1 MPSRAALFFRCLGAI
16 LLLAAVTWIV
26 EIGVLAM
33 LWRGQ
38 TLPAYAFFPNQAY
51 DFLAKIRWF
60 ADAALGWAPAL
71 PDQFAGLS
79 IADKL
84 AALAPLVPATLMTA
98 LVLGAAGGVL
108 CALVR
113 SRRSSLRGDL
123 VAWTVFALVVHVVV
137 SLPAFGLDDGLRVS
151 RLAFR
156 ARSLVVDGMLL
167 ATAVSLVSF
176 GIAWALAPVFER
188 SRVLAIAAL
197 MLVFG
202 AAAFASNAQRPA
214 PPPPAYAAAT
224 PDPSKPRRNVVLIS
238 LDSLRADHVG
248 AYGYKRDTSPRF
260 DRFAKDGVLFRNAIS
275 TSSWTLPTHLTMF
288 TGRSQVSHGVVVD
301 TLVLSTAVPTLGEI
315 FKDAGYATAGFVS
328 GPYVGGHYGY
338 ARGMDTY
345 TDFSASWG
353 KGAEARAAILS
364 PTINEKALA
373 WLDERAAEGREAKE
387 PFFLFLHYFDIHYD
401 FVPPAP
407 YDKMFDPDYTGTMD
421 GRFFIE
427 RDDVHAKMD
436 PRDLE
441 HILALYDGEIRFTDE
456 HVGRILDRLKA
467 LGLDDD
473 TVVLIT
479 ADHGD
484 EFFEHGNKGH
494 HRTVYDEVLRIP
506 FALRLPG
513 GEHAGKTVDE
523 QVSLLDVFPTL
534 LDAAGFRVPSDVEG
548 ESLAA
553 WLRGQRSSREAIYS
567 DFYDKRGFNLQVARR
582 TPAEKTIQHF
592 NRITHPRRG
601 PLEYYNLAKDP
612 AETDNRADEDL
623 PQMTA
628 ALEAMTTWLE
638 LRWRT
643 HRHTE
648 LATAGVASIEI
659 DAETQERLKAL
670 GYVGD

>member
-1 MPSRAALFFRCLGAI
+1 MPSRAVLFLRCLGA
-16 LLLAAVTWIV
+16 LVLYASVTWVI
-26 EIGVLAM
+26 EIATMLA

-38 TLPAYAFFPNQAY
+38 TLAAYAFFPNQAY

-60 ADAALGWAPAL
+60 AGDFLSWAPAL
-71 PDQFAGLS
+71 PDRFAGLS
-79 IADKL
+79 TADKL
-84 AALAPLVPATLMTA
+84 AALAPLVPATLVTA
-98 LVLGAAGGVL
+98 LVVGAAGGLL
-108 CALVR
+108 CAFFG
-113 SRRSSLRGDL
+113 RRRGSLRGDL
-123 VAWTVFALVVHVVV
+123 VAWAVVAVLVHVAV
-137 SLPAFGLDDGLRVS
+137 SLPAFGLDEGLRVS
-151 RLAFR
+151 RLAYR
-156 ARSLVVDGMLL
+156 ARSLIVDGMLL
-167 ATAVSLVSF
+167 ATVVSVVSF
-176 GIAWALAPVFER
+176 AVAYAIAPAFER
-188 SRVLAIAAL
+188 SRALAATGLLA
-197 MLVFG
+197 VF
-202 AAAFASNAQRPA
+202 AAAAWTSSATPPA
-214 PPPPAYAAAT
+214 PPPPAYTAAA
-224 PDPSKPRRNVVLIS
+224 PDPSRPRRNVLLIS

-248 AYGYKRDTSPRF
+248 AYGYKRDTSPSF

-288 TGRSQVSHGVVVD
+288 TGRSQLSHGVVVD
-301 TLVLSTAVPTLGEI
+301 TLVLSTAIPTLGQI
-315 FKDAGYATAGFVS
+315 FKEAGYATAGFVS

-338 ARGMDTY
+338 DRGMDTY

-364 PTINEKALA
+364 PTINEKAIE
-373 WLDERAAEGREAKE
+373 WLDKAHKE

-407 YDKMFDPDYTGTMD
+407 YDTMFDPDYTGTMD

-441 HILALYDGEIRFTDE
+441 HIRALYDGEIRYTDE
-456 HVGRILDRLKA
+456 HVGRILDKLKA
-467 LGLDDD
+467 LGVYDD

-479 ADHGD
+479 SDHGD

-513 GEHAGKTVDE
+513 GEHSGKTIDE

-548 ESLAA
+548 ESLAG
-553 WLRGQRSSREAIYS
+553 WLRGRRSTREAIYS

-582 TPAEKTIQHF
+582 TAGEKTIQHF
-592 NRITHPRRG
+592 NRITHPKRG
-601 PLEYYNLAKDP
+601 SLEYYDLARDP
-612 AETDNRADEDL
+612 AESDNRADEQ
-623 PQMTA
+623 PAKMTSA
-628 ALEAMTTWLE
+628 VEAMTTWLE

-643 HRHTE
+643 HRHTQ
-648 LATAGVASIEI
+648 LATDGTASIEI
-659 DAETQERLKAL
+659 DADTQERLKAL

>member
-1 MPSRAALFFRCLGAI
+1 MPSRAALFFRCLGAV

-26 EIGVLAM
+26 EIATLLV

-38 TLPAYAFFPNQAY
+38 TLAAYAFFPNQAY

-60 ADAALGWAPAL
+60 ADGLLGWAPAL
-71 PDQFAGLS
+71 PDRFAGLS
-79 IADKL
+79 VADKIT
-84 AALAPLVPATLMTA
+84 ALAPLVPATLVTA
-98 LVLGAAGGVL
+98 LVAGSVGGLL
-108 CALVR
+108 CAAFR
-113 SRRSSLRGDL
+113 SRKGSLRSDL
-123 VAWTVFALVVHVVV
+123 AAWALLALLVHFVVC
-137 SLPAFGLDDGLRVS
+137 LPAFGLDEGLRVS
-151 RLAFR
+151 RLAYR

-167 ATAVSLVSF
+167 ATGVSIVSF
-176 GIAWALAPVFER
+176 GIAYVLAPAFER
-188 SRVLAIAAL
+188 SRTLAMAGL
-197 MLVFG
+197 LVVFG
-202 AAAFASNAQRPA
+202 AAALASSQERPA
-214 PPPPAYAAAT
+214 PPPPSYTAAA

-248 AYGYKRDTSPRF
+248 AYGYKRDTSPSF

-288 TGRSQVSHGVVVD
+288 TGRSQLSHGVVVD
-301 TLVLSTAVPTLGEI
+301 TLVLSTAIPTLGQI
-315 FKDAGYATAGFVS
+315 FKEAGYSTAGFVS

-364 PTINEKALA
+364 PTINENALE
-373 WLDERAAEGREAKE
+373 WLDRQKRNE

-421 GRFFIE
+421 GKFFIE

-436 PRDLE
+436 PRDLD
-441 HILALYDGEIRFTDE
+441 HIRALYDGEIRFTDE
-456 HVGRILDRLKA
+456 HVGRILDKLKA
-467 LGLDDD
+467 IGAWDD
-473 TVVLIT
+473 TVILIT
-479 ADHGD
+479 SDHGD

-513 GEHAGKTVDE
+513 GEHRGKTVDE

-534 LDAAGFRVPSDVEG
+534 LDAAGFHLPSDVEG

-553 WLRGQRSSREAIYS
+553 WLRGERSTREAIYS

-582 TPAEKTIQHF
+582 TPVEKTIQHF
-592 NRITHPRRG
+592 NRITHPKRG
-601 PLEYYNLAKDP
+601 SLEYYDLATDAAESDNRAAEHP
-612 AETDNRADEDL
+612 AETAS
-623 PQMTA
+623 A
-628 ALEAMTTWLE
+628 IEAMTTWLDR
-638 LRWRT
+638 RWHT

-648 LATAGVASIEI
+648 IQTAGTASIEI
-659 DAETQERLKAL
+659 DDETQERLKAL